1 MKTPEMRAGGAATA
15 TGHGRSSAMSAWRA
29 SSSDGFSFIE
39 LLIVVTIVG
48 ILATGAMGLSRW
60 EAKRTSEIE
69 LQRALREVRS
79 AIDAYKEAVDQGL
92 IESEPDEQ
100 GYPPDLESLVE
111 GVELIATGE
120 DEDETRRIKFLRRI
134 PIDPMTG
141 DTEWGLRSYQD
152 RPDSRFWGRENVYDV
167 YTKHRGTAIDGSLY
181 RDW

>member
-1 MKTPEMRAGGAATA
+1 MIVNER
-15 TGHGRSSAMSAWRA
+15 
-29 SSSDGFSFIE
+29 GFSFIE

-48 ILATGAMGLSRW
+48 ILATGAMGLTRW
-60 EAKRTSEIE
+60 ETKRSAEIE
-69 LQRALREVRS
+69 LQRALRDIRS
-79 AIDAYKEAVDQGL
+79 AIDAYHEAAEQGV
-92 IESEPDEQ
+92 IESEPDER

-111 GVELIATGE
+111 GVELIATAD

-141 DTEWGLRSYQD
+141 SSEWGLRSYQD

-167 YTKHRGTAIDGSLY
+167 YTKSEGTAIDGSRY

>member
-1 MKTPEMRAGGAATA
+1 MCVRDDVRAGRQSRPQPPTREATPEQ
-15 TGHGRSSAMSAWRA
+15 
-29 SSSDGFSFIE
+29 GFSFIE

-48 ILATGAMGLSRW
+48 ILATGALGLSRW
-60 EAKRTSEIE
+60 EAKRTAEIE
-69 LQRALREVRS
+69 LQRALREIRS
-79 AIDAYKEAVDQGL
+79 AIDAYHEAVEQGL
-92 IESEPDEQ
+92 IESEPDER

-111 GVELIATGE
+111 GVELIASAE

-152 RPDSRFWGRENVYDV
+152 RPESRFWGRENVYDV
-167 YTKHRGTAIDGSLY
+167 YTKDRGTAIDGSRY